1 MRICVFGAG
10 AIGGNFATR
19 LAASGNE
26 VSVVARGAHLEAI
39 RARGLTL
46 LTGDKKIVA
55 PVRASDR
62 PAELGPQDA
71 VLATMKASSQHAFAG
86 SIGPLL
92 GADTPVAFVQNGI
105 PWWYGHGLS
114 KSRPPAPDLSRLDP
128 GGALAKAVGLDRAVG
143 AVVTSSNHV
152 IEPGVVRN
160 ISPERN
166 TLWVAETDDRTSPRI
181 ASLRATLEAA
191 GIASPPTRDI
201 RYDIWHKLMANLT
214 GSTVCLILAQ
224 PNTIQATPLV
234 NRLVRRAHAEALA
247 VAAAHG
253 VMLDDDPEKR
263 YGPTRVY
270 PDHRPSILQ
279 DYELGRPMEIEAI
292 VRAPL
297 AFARS
302 AGLDTPTLTRSSR
315 SASAWRSRR
324 GCIGPP
330 EQGALKSHTELQG
343 VSS

>member
-10 AIGGNFATR
+10 AIGGNFAAR
-19 LAASGNE
+19 LAEAGNE

-46 LTGDKKIVA
+46 LTGDRKIVA
-55 PVRASDR
+55 KVKASDR
-62 PAELGPQDA
+62 PVDLGPQDVVISTLKA
-71 VLATMKASSQHAFAG
+71 CSLGDLAANVA
-86 SIGPLL
+86 PLL
-92 GADTPVAFVQNGI
+92 GAETPVVFAQNGI
-105 PWWYGHGLS
+105 PWWYGHGVG
-114 KSRPPAPDLSRLDP
+114 KRPPAPDLSRLDP
-128 GGALAKAVGLDRAVG
+128 GGALAKAVGLGRTLGGVI
-143 AVVTSSNHV
+143 TTSNHV

-166 TLWVAETDDRTSPRI
+166 VLWVGEIDDRPSPRVER
-181 ASLRATLEAA
+181 LRSTLVAA
-191 GIASPPTRDI
+191 GIASPAGTDI

-224 PNTIQATPLV
+224 PNTIQKTPMV

-253 VMLDDDPEKR
+253 VVLDDSPDKR
-263 YGPTRVY
+263 YGPDRVY

-279 DYELGRPMEIEAI
+279 DYELGRPMEVEAI

-297 AFARS
+297 AFARK
-302 AGLDTPTLTRSSR
+302 AGLDTPTLDALESLCVSMAESKGLYRS
-315 SASAWRSRR
+315 
-324 GCIGPP
+324 
-330 EQGALKSHTELQG
+330 
-343 VSS
+343 